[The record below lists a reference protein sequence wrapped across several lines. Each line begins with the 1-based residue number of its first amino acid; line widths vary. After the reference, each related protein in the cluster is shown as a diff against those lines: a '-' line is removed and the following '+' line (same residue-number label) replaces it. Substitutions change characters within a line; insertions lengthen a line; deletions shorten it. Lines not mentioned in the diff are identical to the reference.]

1 MWMALIMLHVKPRT
15 NRTGLLLCGN
25 TMFSDIVKLYTRQT
39 IYEYWMT
46 YYLHPNK
53 EGGINAK

>member
-1 MWMALIMLHVKPRT
+1 MA
-15 NRTGLLLCGN
+15 
-25 TMFSDIVKLYTRQT
+25 KLYMRQT
-39 IYEYWMT
+39 ICEYWMT